1 MTRTP
6 PDLAHRNWIL
16 AIAAQADM
24 PRGRASAWNLAF
36 AAGLAVAALVAH
48 IGGLAWSTLGLI
60 AGGVAAVI
68 VAVIAR
74 TLRVAPARTRQ
85 ERARIAGLVAVDRPG
100 IRAELA
106 AEHAA
111 YGCQWEYRGGGV
123 RVCAFG
129 HSEALVPAEPVE
141 VAA

>member
-1 MTRTP
+1 
-6 PDLAHRNWIL
+6 
-16 AIAAQADM
+16 
-24 PRGRASAWNLAF
+24 
-36 AAGLAVAALVAH
+36 VAH
-48 IGGLAWSTLGLI
+48 ATGVAWSTLGLI

-111 YGCQWEYRGGGV
+111 YGCQWEYRGGV

-129 HSEALVPAEPVE
+129 HSEALTPAEPVE
-141 VAA
+141 AAA

>member
-6 PDLAHRNWIL
+6 PDLAYRNRVFR
-16 AIAAQADM
+16 IAAQADM
-24 PRGRASAWNLAF
+24 PRGRARAWNLAF

-48 IGGLAWSTLGLI
+48 AAGVAWSTVGLI

-100 IRAELA
+100 IRAELV

-129 HSEALVPAEPVE
+129 HSEALVPAETLQE
-141 VAA
+141 VA